1 MRNVLEF
8 SRKLLVVAAALLF
21 SLVTMQAQLNQTD
34 AQGRKQGAWIY
45 DGAMLKDPAY
55 AAYAKIEEG
64 DYLHDQKKGV
74 WKRYWPDGQVRSEI
88 TFVQGKALG
97 PYKLFYANGRLEE
110 EGNWQEGKHI
120 EQMRRYYANGK
131 LKEELVYD
139 DEGTKQGVQRFYH
152 ENGKLALEV
161 PMDQGAEHGIQR
173 RFDAE
178 GALLEE
184 RQFENG
190 KTKAGG
196 VKSFMTSEQTKAAN
210 MAGQMP
216 GKDHQTNAAQPFDP
230 NGYNVFYNKAGQ
242 VTMSGDFINGQ
253 LYNGRIQHYD
263 ENGLSAGTEIFTRG
277 RSSGRTAKNMNDQ

>member
-1 MRNVLEF
+1 MRNVPEF
-8 SRKLLVVAAALLF
+8 SRKLFVVAAAVLF
-21 SLVTMQAQLNQTD
+21 SLVTMRAQLNQTD
-34 AQGRKQGAWIY
+34 ANGRKEGPWIY
-45 DGAMLKDPAY
+45 DGAMAKDPTY
-55 AAYAKIEEG
+55 AAYAKVEEG
-64 DYLHDQKKGV
+64 DYFHDQKSGL
-74 WKRYWPDGQVRSEI
+74 WKRYHPNGHVRSEI
-88 TFVQGKALG
+88 TYVHGMPMG
-97 PYKLFYANGRLEE
+97 PYKLYYADGQLEE

-120 EQMRRYYANGK
+120 RQMRRYYSNGK

-139 DEGTKQGVQRFYH
+139 DEGTKQGVQRLYH

-196 VKSFMTSEQTKAAN
+196 VKSYMTNEQTKAAN

-216 GKDHQTNAAQPFDP
+216 GKEHQTNGAHPFDP
-230 NGYNVFYNKAGQ
+230 NGYNVLYNKAGQ

-263 ENGLSAGTEIFTRG
+263 ANGLSAGTEIFTRG
-277 RSSGRTAKNMNDQ
+277 RSSGKTVKNTNDQ